1 MPGSVAVR
9 SRTCASELPQDY
21 KSDTLPLDYRA
32 TKCFNIAD
40 YGTLPI
46 GASGGQS
53 AKCYQRI
60 VDACDA
66 VVILLGDHKRRQ
78 VGRVTGREDDGEES
92 PDTRHEPTR
101 HTTRTSHTVLIRHP
115 AEH

>member
-78 VGRVTGREDDGEES
+78 VGRVTGRKVVAKVFVVVAVVVVVVVVVVCNW
-92 PDTRHEPTR
+92 P
-101 HTTRTSHTVLIRHP
+101 
-115 AEH
+115 